1 MASFYHL
8 ARAPVAVK
16 KKRKRA
22 EGKSDNVLLFA
33 SHFIV
38 VIFFCFILFLGG
50 GGLVRTVRAWNLMLK
65 CWKWQEEGNSR
76 MFPIEWTNVHS
87 RFILI
92 EHIVALTTISLR
104 WMNICIWISD
114 FKSTRPRWMAIDVT
128 KLALFI
134 LFVSFCAFILF
145 SSRWGRRILG
155 ICVGRYV
162 FLILSFSAR
171 LIPFE

>member
-50 GGLVRTVRAWNLMLK
+50 GGTGSHSPGVKFDVKVLEMTGGRKQSDVSNRMDK
-65 CWKWQEEGNSR
+65 C
-76 MFPIEWTNVHS
+76 
-87 RFILI
+87 
-92 EHIVALTTISLR
+92 
-104 WMNICIWISD
+104 
-114 FKSTRPRWMAIDVT
+114 
-128 KLALFI
+128 
-134 LFVSFCAFILF
+134 
-145 SSRWGRRILG
+145 
-155 ICVGRYV
+155 
-162 FLILSFSAR
+162 
-171 LIPFE
+171 PFTFYLD

>member
-87 RFILI
+87 RFYLDWTHCCFDHYFIKMNEHMYLNFWFQVNPSSLDGHWRNKTSPFHLVCILLC
-92 EHIVALTTISLR
+92 VYSL
-104 WMNICIWISD
+104 
-114 FKSTRPRWMAIDVT
+114 FK
-128 KLALFI
+128 
-134 LFVSFCAFILF
+134 
-145 SSRWGRRILG
+145 
-155 ICVGRYV
+155 
-162 FLILSFSAR
+162 
-171 LIPFE
+171 